1 MSELEKLINLAKNAA
16 EKIRKYRFVRIVSHN
31 DADGLTSAGIMAQ
44 ALLRAGIRFQLSIA
58 GRLDETVIEEVNR
71 SISQGEL
78 VIFCDMGSGQ
88 PELIDKVAADV
99 VVLDHHKPVGQSPAK
114 AVVNAHMVGIDGA
127 TDISASGTCY
137 LVARELAAENVDLA
151 GLAIAG
157 AVGDRQLFRTANA
170 FILEEALKTGVVSVR
185 KGLKVGDGD
194 LADVLT
200 YSTEPFLDITGY
212 PEKVKEF
219 LNHLELSGNIENLS
233 EEEASRLVNAVALK
247 LVRQASPEAIEA
259 VIGEVLLLNR
269 ELVKNVYDFISILN
283 ACGKHKVYGLALSL
297 CLKSQGVA
305 DEALSLTKE
314 HDKKLAM
321 NIRENVEKIRKGES
335 IWYITTIDALSTG
348 SLASTV
354 VRYLHP
360 ELPFICINESE
371 GILKISARGTR
382 ELVSQGLDLA
392 FALREAAGAVGG
404 GGGGHSVAS
413 GAAIPIGS
421 AEEFLSIADRII
433 GDQLRKARK
442 GKQNKNQ
449 K

>member
-16 EKIRKYRFVRIVSHN
+16 EKIRKYRFVRVVSHN

-44 ALLRAGIRFQLSIA
+44 ALLRAGICFQLSIA
-58 GRLDETVIEEVNR
+58 GRLDEAVLEEVNR
-71 SISQGEL
+71 STSRDEL

-88 PELIDKVAADV
+88 PELIGKVAADV
-99 VVLDHHKPVGQSPAK
+99 IVLDHHLPVGQSPAK
-114 AVVNAHMVGIDGA
+114 AVVNAHLVGIDGA

-137 LVARELAAENVDLA
+137 LVARELAPDNTDLA

-157 AVGDRQLFRTANA
+157 AVGDKQLFQTANA
-170 FILEEALKTGVVSVR
+170 FILEEALKAGVVSIR

-194 LADVLT
+194 LVDVLT
-200 YSTEPFLDITGY
+200 NTTEPFLDITGY

-219 LNHLELSGNIENLS
+219 LNQLGLSGKIEDLS
-233 EEEASRLVNAVALK
+233 EEEVSRLANAIALK

-269 ELVKNVYDFISILN
+269 ELVRNVYDFISILN
-283 ACGKHKVYGLALSL
+283 TCGKQKVYGLAISL
-297 CLKSQGVA
+297 CLKDQEIVNES
-305 DEALSLTKE
+305 LSLKNE
-314 HDKKLAM
+314 HERKLALD
-321 NIRENVEKIRKGES
+321 IRENIEKIHKGENL
-335 IWYITTIDALSTG
+335 WYVITVDALSTG

-371 GILKISARGTR
+371 GILKVSARGTR
-382 ELVSQGLDLA
+382 ELVSMGLDLA
-392 FALREAAGAVGG
+392 FAMREAASAVGG
-404 GGGGHSVAS
+404 SGGGHSVAS
-413 GAAIPIGS
+413 GAAIPIGT

-433 GDQLRKARK
+433 GGQIRKLEK
-442 GKQNKNQ
+442 GSTR
-449 K
+449 

>member
-1 MSELEKLINLAKNAA
+1 MSELEKLINLAKRAA

-58 GRLDETVIEEVNR
+58 GRLDEALIEEVNR

-88 PELIDKVAADV
+88 PELIAKVATDV
-99 VVLDHHKPVGQSPAK
+99 VVLDHHKPVGQSKAK
-114 AVVNAHMVGIDGA
+114 AVVNAHIVGIDGA

-137 LVARELAAENVDLA
+137 LVARELDANNVDLA

-157 AVGDRQLFRTANA
+157 AVGDRQLFQTANA
-170 FILEEALKTGVVSVR
+170 FILEEALKAGVVSVR

-194 LADVLT
+194 LEDVLA

-219 LNHLELSGNIENLS
+219 LKQLELSGNIEELPD
-233 EEEASRLVNAVALK
+233 EAVFRLVNAVALK
-247 LVRQASPEAIEA
+247 LARLASPEAVEA

-283 ACGKHKVYGLALSL
+283 TCGKQKVYGLALAI
-297 CLKSQGVA
+297 CLKDQRVVN
-305 DEALSLTKE
+305 EALSLTKE
-314 HDKKLAM
+314 HEKRLALD
-321 NIRENVEKIRKGES
+321 IRENVEKIRSGEN
-335 IWYITTIDALSTG
+335 IWYINTVDAISTG
-348 SLASTV
+348 NLASTV

-360 ELPFICINESE
+360 ELPFICVNESE
-371 GILKISARGTR
+371 GILKVSARGTR
-382 ELVSQGLDLA
+382 ELVSKGLDLA
-392 FALREAAGAVGG
+392 FAIREAAGAVGG
-404 GGGGHSVAS
+404 SGGGHSVAS
-413 GAAIPIGS
+413 GASIPFGN
-421 AEEFLSIADRII
+421 EKEFLSIADQII
-433 GDQLRKARK
+433 GDQLRKPGK
-442 GKQNKNQ
+442 GKAK
-449 K
+449 

>member
-1 MSELEKLINLAKNAA
+1 LSELEKLINLAKNAA
-16 EKIRKYRFVRIVSHN
+16 EKIRKYRFVRVVSHN

-44 ALLRAGIRFQLSIA
+44 ALLRAGICFQLSIA
-58 GRLDETVIEEVNR
+58 GRLDEAVIEEVNR
-71 SISQGEL
+71 SISRDEL

-88 PELIDKVAADV
+88 PELIGKVKADV
-99 VVLDHHKPVGQSPAK
+99 IVLDHHQPVGQSPAK
-114 AVVNAHMVGIDGA
+114 VIVNAHLVGIDGA

-137 LVARELAAENVDLA
+137 LIARELAADNVDLA

-157 AVGDRQLFRTANA
+157 AIGDKQLFHTANA
-170 FILEEALKTGVVSVR
+170 FILEEALKAGIVSIR

-194 LADVLT
+194 LVDVLS

-219 LNHLELSGNIENLS
+219 LDQLGLSGKIENLS
-233 EEEASRLVNAVALK
+233 EDEVSRLANAVALK

-259 VIGEVLLLNR
+259 VIGEILLLNR
-269 ELVKNVYDFISILN
+269 ELVRNVYDFISILST
-283 ACGKHKVYGLALSL
+283 CGKQKIYGLAISL
-297 CLKSQGVA
+297 CMKDQEIVN
-305 DEALSLTKE
+305 EALSFKSE
-314 HDKKLAM
+314 HEKKLTL
-321 NIRENVEKIRKGES
+321 NIRESIEKIRKGENL
-335 IWYITTIDALSTG
+335 WYVITVDALSTG

-371 GILKISARGTR
+371 GILKVSARGTR
-382 ELVSQGLDLA
+382 ELVSKGLDLA

-404 GGGGHSVAS
+404 SGGGHSVAS

-421 AEEFLSIADRII
+421 AEEFLSITDQII
-433 GDQLRKARK
+433 GDQLRKPGK
-442 GKQNKNQ
+442 GKAK
-449 K
+449 

>member
-1 MSELEKLINLAKNAA
+1 LSELEKLINLAKKAA

-58 GRLDETVIEEVNR
+58 GRLDEALIEDVNR

-88 PELIDKVAADV
+88 PELIAKVATDV
-99 VVLDHHKPVGQSPAK
+99 VVLDHHKPVGQSKAK
-114 AVVNAHMVGIDGA
+114 AVVNAHIVGIDGA

-137 LVARELAAENVDLA
+137 LVARELDANNVDLA

-157 AVGDRQLFRTANA
+157 AVGDRQLFQTANA
-170 FILEEALKTGVVSVR
+170 FILEEALKAGVVSVR

-194 LADVLT
+194 LEDVLA

-219 LNHLELSGNIENLS
+219 LKQLELSGNIEELP
-233 EEEASRLVNAVALK
+233 EEAVFRLVNAVALK
-247 LVRQASPEAIEA
+247 LARLASPEAVEA

-283 ACGKHKVYGLALSL
+283 TCGKQKVYGLALAI
-297 CLKSQGVA
+297 CLKDQRVVN
-305 DEALSLTKE
+305 EALSLTKE
-314 HDKKLAM
+314 HEKRLALD
-321 NIRENVEKIRKGES
+321 IRENVEKIRSGEN
-335 IWYITTIDALSTG
+335 IWYINTVDAISTG
-348 SLASTV
+348 NLASTV

-360 ELPFICINESE
+360 ELPFICVNESE
-371 GILKISARGTR
+371 GVLKVSARGTR
-382 ELVSQGLDLA
+382 ELVSKGLDLA
-392 FALREAAGAVGG
+392 FAIREAAGAVGG
-404 GGGGHSVAS
+404 SGGGHSVAS
-413 GAAIPIGS
+413 GASIPFGN
-421 AEEFLSIADRII
+421 EKEFLSIADQII
-433 GDQLRKARK
+433 GDQLRKP
-442 GKQNKNQ
+442 GKSKA